1 MTTILGIWPYA
12 NDSPEK
18 RTAFLLGEV
27 AEKFLDL
34 EPKHL
39 SMCITDEA
47 AAKIKSPAPK
57 WYKGDELVA
66 TITIKIDDNAK
77 LDKICKQIE
86 QVGYQVGRY
95 ETDMSVYKDYG
106 DNQHF
111 RKRDWPDGQASPT
124 VMAVTLLTRPRK
136 YSKAQWIERWHG
148 KMSPES
154 EKIQPRARYVRHV
167 VKSRVG
173 NAPAFDGVV
182 EEAWPSA
189 KHIHNLFLFY
199 CADNRWQLM
208 KNMWTML
215 RCITHFHNLFKIRT
229 VIMTEYFLK
238 TEYH

>member
-1 MTTILGIWPYA
+1 MLCIWPCVD
-12 NDSPEK
+12 DSPAK
-18 RTAFLLGEV
+18 RSAFLLDDV
-27 AEKFLDL
+27 ATMIGHL
-34 EPKHL
+34 EPDYL
-39 SMCITDEA
+39 SMCITDEHA
-47 AAKIKSPAPK
+47 ATIKSPAPK

-66 TITIKIDDNAK
+66 TITINIADISK
-77 LDKICKQIE
+77 LDAVCEHIE
-86 QVGYQVGRY
+86 KAGYQVGRY

-106 DNQHF
+106 DNPHF
-111 RKRDWPDGQASPT
+111 RKRDWPDGEASPT
-124 VMAVTLLTRPRK
+124 VMAVTLLTKPKK

-167 VKSRVG
+167 VANRENS
-173 NAPAFDGVV
+173 APEFDGIV
-182 EEAWPSA
+182 EEAWPTA

-199 CADNRWQLM
+199 CADNRWQLV

-238 TEYH
+238 TDNN